1 MQLTISGH
9 HVDVTQSL
17 KNYLSEKLHKLDRH
31 SEEVDGAHV
40 ILSVE
45 KLRQKAEATVK
56 VGRTQLYAETTRDN
70 MYASIDLLVD
80 KLDRQLLR
88 HKERSHTFDRQDKKK
103 LLG

>member
-1 MQLTISGH
+1 MNLTVSGH
-9 HVDVTQSL
+9 HVDVTQSMR
-17 KNYLSEKLHKLDRH
+17 NYLAEKLNKLNRH
-31 SEEVDGAHV
+31 SERVEGAHV

-88 HKERSHTFDRQDKKK
+88 HKERSHSFDRESKKK
-103 LLG
+103 LLD